1 MLKKLSDLHD
11 IVKKQK
17 QPKRLV
23 LAVAQD
29 EHSLEAVSMAVKK
42 NYIEAILVGDADKIK
57 DIAAKHPKK
66 IDISKMQIINEID
79 VTEAVA
85 KSVKLV
91 HYGEADILMKGN
103 IGTAVLLKG
112 VLNKE
117 WGLRKNEV
125 LSHIALF
132 EIEAYHHKLLALT
145 DVAMNIAPDLN
156 TKVGIINN
164 SVEFLRKLGVET
176 PKVAVLGAVELV
188 NEMMPATLD
197 AALLSKMA
205 DRGQIKNAI
214 IDGPLAFDNA
224 ISAESAR
231 HKGIISNVA
240 GDADL
245 LLLPDIEAGNVLY
258 KSFIFFA
265 NAKTAAII
273 LGASA
278 PIVLTS
284 RSDSEESKLDSI
296 VLAAAVD

>member
-1 MLKKLSDLHD
+1 MLKKLSDLHA
-11 IVKKQK
+11 IAKKK
-17 QPKRLV
+17 PIKRLV

-29 EHSLEAVSMAVKK
+29 DHSLEAVSRAAKK
-42 NYIEAILVGDADKIK
+42 KYIEPILVGDADKIRE
-57 DIAAKHPKK
+57 IADKLKNVDLSACH
-66 IDISKMQIINEID
+66 IINEPD
-79 VTEAVA
+79 VEEAVA

-103 IGTAVLLKG
+103 IGSSTLLKG

-117 WGLRKNEV
+117 WGLRRNRV
-125 LSHIALF
+125 ISHIALF
-132 EIEAYHHKLLALT
+132 EVAAYHHKLIALT

-156 TKVGIINN
+156 TKVGILDN
-164 SVEFLRKLGVET
+164 SVEFLRKLGIEQ

-188 NEMMPATLD
+188 NEMMPATMD

-205 DRGQIKNAI
+205 DRGQIKNCI

-224 ISAESAR
+224 ISAASAK

-265 NAKTAAII
+265 NAKTAANVI
-273 LGASA
+273 GASA

-296 VLAAAVD
+296 VLAVVVN

>member
-1 MLKKLSDLHD
+1 MLKKLSEIHEL
-11 IVKKQK
+11 VKQK
-17 QPKRLV
+17 NQTKRLV
-23 LAVAQD
+23 VAVAQD
-29 EHSLEAVSMAVKK
+29 EHSLEAVSIAAKK
-42 NYIEAILVGDADKIK
+42 KYIEPILVGDAEEIK
-57 DIAAKHPKK
+57 RIAEKHKK
-66 IDISKMQIINEID
+66 IDLNLFSIIHEPN
-79 VTEAVA
+79 VQEAVA
-85 KSVKLV
+85 KAVKLV

-103 IGTAVLLKG
+103 VGTSTLLKG

-132 EIEAYHHKLLALT
+132 EVEAYHHKLLALT

-156 TKVGIINN
+156 TKIGILNN
-164 SVEFLRKLGVET
+164 SVDFLRQIGVET

-188 NEMMPATLD
+188 NENMPATID

-205 DRGQIKNAI
+205 ERGQIKNCI

-224 ISAESAR
+224 ISAESAK
-231 HKGIISNVA
+231 HKGIISKVA

-258 KSFIFFA
+258 KAFVFFA
-265 NAKTAAII
+265 KAKVAAVI
-273 LGASA
+273 LGART

-284 RSDSEESKLDSI
+284 RSDSEDSKLDSI
-296 VLAAAVD
+296 VLAAAID

>member
-1 MLKKLSDLHD
+1 MLKKFADLHEV
-11 IVKKQK
+11 VKKKK
-17 QPKRLV
+17 QLKRLV

-29 EHSLEAVSMAVKK
+29 DHSLEAVSLATDKK
-42 NYIEAILVGDADKIK
+42 YIEPILVGDADKIK
-57 DIAAKHPKK
+57 EIADNKK
-66 IDISKMQIINEID
+66 IDLKKFNIINEPNI
-79 VTEAVA
+79 TEAVA

-91 HYGEADILMKGN
+91 HYGEADILMKGHV
-103 IGTAVLLKG
+103 GTAVLLKG

-125 LSHIALF
+125 VSHIALF
-132 EIEAYHHKLLALT
+132 EIEAYHHKILALT

-164 SVEFLRKLGVET
+164 SVEFLTKLGVEK

-188 NEMMPATLD
+188 NEMMPATMD

-205 DRGQIKNAI
+205 DRGQIKNCI

-224 ISAESAR
+224 ISAESAK
-231 HKGIISNVA
+231 HKGIVSNVA

-258 KSFIFFA
+258 KSFVFFA
-265 NAKTAAII
+265 NAKTAANIV
-273 LGASA
+273 GASA